1 MESMD
6 AGARQLRAQEVL
18 AEGLVSGRALEEI
31 LGVEAAL
38 QIDSRCPDALIVL
51 ADQEEVRRLASAPD
65 VRLALAHLAHDEAW
79 NRVRA
84 RQRVMSPPKRDVFD
98 MLEARP
104 YLRSA
109 ILLAA
114 CLVETGHADLARGIY
129 RRVMRQQPRDS
140 MGARYLLAILDVRSG
155 DDAAF
160 DRRRAQFEGDE
171 HPAWVLTELLVAHR
185 RGDAERMGKALEIA
199 RRRYPEIVAMVAD
212 IADADRTGAL
222 EWRSSEL
229 HALWRANPPAQRL
242 LRGVL
247 GETS

>member
-38 QIDSRCPDALIVL
+38 QIDPRCPDALIVL
-51 ADQEEVRRLASAPD
+51 ADQEEVRRLASAPY

-79 NRVRA
+79 DRVRA
-84 RQRVMSPPKRDVFD
+84 RQKVMAPPKRDVFD

-104 YLRSA
+104 YLRA
-109 ILLAA
+109 ATLLAG

-140 MGARYLLAILDVRSG
+140 MGARYLLAILDVRTG
-155 DDAAF
+155 DDASF
-160 DRRRAQFEGDE
+160 ERRRPQRRWKSRGVAIRRSSRWSPILPALIGVQRSNGEAASCTRYGGRI
-171 HPAWVLTELLVAHR
+171 HPR
-185 RGDAERMGKALEIA
+185 RGG
-199 RRRYPEIVAMVAD
+199 
-212 IADADRTGAL
+212 
-222 EWRSSEL
+222 
-229 HALWRANPPAQRL
+229 
-242 LRGVL
+242 
-247 GETS
+247 

>member
-51 ADQEEVRRLASAPD
+51 ADQEEVRRLASAPY

-229 HALWRANPPAQRL
+229 HALWRANPPAQRW